1 MQRTQEMIR
10 RSTAEDKEDKGIF
23 DVVWTKLQTDD
34 TVGSRN
40 PCIKNSE
47 HFVDLSFLLT

>member
-23 DVVWTKLQTDD
+23 MLHDVDD
-34 TVGSRN
+34 TGGSRN
-40 PCIKNSE
+40 PCIKNVE
-47 HFVDLSFLLT
+47 RFVDLSSFSLK